1 MPTFVFVLSLLAHLY
16 NWMEFPMNLETERL
30 FMRPIR
36 PWDADAVHRLHC
48 DPLVVKWTEGI
59 PPTRKISHAWLS
71 RHLHEWETYGYGFW
85 MVYEREDNGDLR
97 FVGLSGLRRF
107 GENDIQTGCFLF
119 GARCGQGLGPESLKA
134 VIEFAFATQSIDRL
148 VSLVRPTNIRAL
160 RTRTPMGY
168 SYLGP
173 VVVNGTSYQFF
184 ELRRPLQ

>member
-1 MPTFVFVLSLLAHLY
+1 
-16 NWMEFPMNLETERL
+16 MNLETERL

-36 PWDADAVHRLHC
+36 PWDADALHRLHC
-48 DPLVVKWTEGI
+48 DALVVELTMEGI
-59 PPTRKISHAWLS
+59 PLTREMSDARLS
-71 RHLHEWETYGYGFW
+71 LYLHEWETYGYGVW
-85 MVYEREDNGDLR
+85 MVYEREANGDLG
-97 FVGLSGLRRF
+97 FVGRSGLHRF

-119 GARCGQGLGPESLKA
+119 GARCGQGIGPESLKA

-160 RTRTPMGY
+160 KTRAPLGY

-173 VVVNGTSYQFF
+173 VVVDGTNFQFF